1 MGRDTARRVIPLF
14 RPYRGRVAAVVG
26 LIVLTS
32 TIGIVNP
39 LLIQAVFNKALFGPG
54 GLNLELL
61 YILVGVMA
69 VVPIVNGAI
78 GILQTYETTMV
89 GQHVMRDL
97 RDQLYSHLETLS
109 LAFFTG
115 TKTGEIQSR
124 LANDVGGVQTV
135 VTTTASTILA
145 NVVIFISTIVAMI
158 ILSWQLTIVAVIT
171 VPAFFWLTK
180 AVGDRRRRVSRSTQ
194 ESLAAMS
201 AISEETLS
209 VSGVLLAKVFGNQG
223 RDIGRYR
230 RENQRLADLEVR
242 QQMIGQGFYAVVQ
255 SFLSI
260 TPAAVYLV
268 AGLLLANGQPISAG
282 TIVAFTTLQ
291 TRLYFPIGQLLQVS
305 VELRSSLALFDRIF
319 EYLDLKP
326 DITDAPDAVDLPS
339 ADGGGRVALRDVY
352 FRYSGV
358 PEDALRG
365 VSFEADPGQLVALVG
380 PSGAGKT
387 TISYL
392 IPRLYDVTGG
402 AIEIDGT
409 DVRRARQASLAAAI
423 GFVTQESYLF
433 HDTILA
439 NLQYG
444 RPSASQAEIE
454 EAARAAYIH
463 DRIMDFPDGYDTVVG
478 ERGYRLSGGEKQR
491 LAIARVLLH
500 DPRILILDEATSA
513 LDTASEREVQKA
525 LDALMG
531 SRTTIAIAHRLSTI
545 VNADVINVIDGGQV
559 VESGSHRDLLRQHG
573 LYAVAVQRA
582 VRGRPGAVVLRRR
595 RRHGRRQRA
604 ETRNTAGLT
613 AMTEGLD
620 LHLGVDKGAGFVG
633 RALETALREAIR
645 SGRLH
650 PGARLPGSRSLAAD
664 LGISRGTV
672 VQAYAQLIAEGWLT
686 GTTGSGTRVAD
697 LPGPAPAG
705 AAGRRRAPGRT
716 PRRRRRG
723 SRSTCGP
730 DAQTSVHSPERT
742 GLRASAAPCPPHRT
756 RTWTTPSPPAC
767 RCCAPRWPTT

>member
-1 MGRDTARRVIPLF
+1 MPDAPAHTGRNTARRVVPLF
-14 RPYRGRVAAVVG
+14 RPYRARVAMVVG

-39 LLIQAVFNKALFGPG
+39 LLIQAVFNKALFVPG
-54 GLNLELL
+54 GPKLDLL
-61 YILVGVMA
+61 YILVAIMA
-69 VVPIVNGAI
+69 AVPIVNGAI
-78 GILQTYETTMV
+78 GILQTYETTKV
-89 GQHVMRDL
+89 GQQVMRDL
-97 RDQLYSHLETLS
+97 RDRLYSHLQTLS

-124 LANDVGGVQTV
+124 LANDVGGVQSV
-135 VTTTASTILA
+135 VTTTASSILA
-145 NVVIFISTIVAMI
+145 NVVTFISSIVAMI
-158 ILSWQLTIVAVIT
+158 IISWQLTIVAVIT

-180 AVGDRRRRVSRSTQ
+180 MVGERRRKVSTSTQ

-209 VSGVLLAKVFGNQG
+209 VSGVLLAKVFGSQL
-223 RDIGRYR
+223 RDVTRYR
-230 RENQRLADLEVR
+230 DENQRLADLELR

-260 TPAAVYLV
+260 TPAAIYLI
-268 AGLLLANGQPISAG
+268 AGLLLAHGTAISAG

-319 EYLDLKP
+319 EYLDVMP
-326 DITDAPDAVDLPS
+326 NIVDAPDATDLPVT
-339 ADGGGRVALRDVY
+339 AVGGRVALADVY
-352 FRYSGV
+352 FRYPGV
-358 PEDALRG
+358 DDDALKG
-365 VSFEADPGQLVALVG
+365 VSFAAEPGHLVALVG

-402 AIEIDGT
+402 SIEIDGI
-409 DVRRARQASLAAAI
+409 DVRHIREASLAAAI

-439 NLQYG
+439 NLRYG
-444 RPSASQAEIE
+444 RPTATLEEIE

-463 DRIMDFPDGYDTVVG
+463 DRIMEFPDGYDTLVG

-545 VNADVINVIDGGQV
+545 VNADIINVIDGGRV
-559 VESGSHRDLLRQHG
+559 VESGPHRDLLRQRG
-573 LYAVAVQRA
+573 LYASLYNEQFEGGQVQWCCDGGD
-582 VRGRPGAVVLRRR
+582 V
-595 RRHGRRQRA
+595 
-604 ETRNTAGLT
+604 
-613 AMTEGLD
+613 M
-620 LHLGVDKGAGFVG
+620 
-633 RALETALREAIR
+633 
-645 SGRLH
+645 
-650 PGARLPGSRSLAAD
+650 AD
-664 LGISRGTV
+664 GTV
-672 VQAYAQLIAEGWLT
+672 RKRET
-686 GTTGSGTRVAD
+686 
-697 LPGPAPAG
+697 LPA
-705 AAGRRRAPGRT
+705 
-716 PRRRRRG
+716 
-723 SRSTCGP
+723 
-730 DAQTSVHSPERT
+730 
-742 GLRASAAPCPPHRT
+742 
-756 RTWTTPSPPAC
+756 
-767 RCCAPRWPTT
+767 

>member
-1 MGRDTARRVIPLF
+1 MGGDTARRVIPLF

-39 LLIQAVFNKALFGPG
+39 LLIQAVFNKALFVPDGPK
-54 GLNLELL
+54 LELL
-61 YILVGVMA
+61 YILVGIMA

-97 RDQLYSHLETLS
+97 RDQLYAHLETLS

-145 NVVIFISTIVAMI
+145 NVVIFVSTIVAMI

-171 VPAFFWLTK
+171 VPAFFWLTR

-194 ESLAAMS
+194 EALAAMS

-339 ADGGGRVALRDVY
+339 ADGGGHVALRDVH

-358 PEDALRG
+358 SEDALRG

-402 AIEIDGT
+402 AIEIDGV
-409 DVRRARQASLAAAI
+409 DVRRARQASLAAVI

-439 NLQYG
+439 NLHYG

-463 DRIMDFPDGYDTVVG
+463 DRIMEFPEGYDTVVG

-559 VESGSHRDLLRQHG
+559 VESGSHRDLLGQRG
-573 LYAVAVQRA
+573 LYAALYNEQFEGGRVQWCCDGGDVMEDGS
-582 VRGRPGAVVLRRR
+582 VRKR
-595 RRHGRRQRA
+595 
-604 ETRNTAGLT
+604 ET
-613 AMTEGLD
+613 
-620 LHLGVDKGAGFVG
+620 
-633 RALETALREAIR
+633 
-645 SGRLH
+645 
-650 PGARLPGSRSLAAD
+650 LPA
-664 LGISRGTV
+664 
-672 VQAYAQLIAEGWLT
+672 
-686 GTTGSGTRVAD
+686 
-697 LPGPAPAG
+697 
-705 AAGRRRAPGRT
+705 
-716 PRRRRRG
+716 
-723 SRSTCGP
+723 
-730 DAQTSVHSPERT
+730 
-742 GLRASAAPCPPHRT
+742 
-756 RTWTTPSPPAC
+756 
-767 RCCAPRWPTT
+767 

>member
-1 MGRDTARRVIPLF
+1 VPDAPAHAGRNTARRVVPLF
-14 RPYRGRVAAVVG
+14 RPYRARVAMVVG

-32 TIGIVNP
+32 TIGIINP
-39 LLIQAVFNKALFGPG
+39 LLIQAVFNKALFVKGGPK
-54 GLNLELL
+54 LDLL
-61 YILVGVMA
+61 YILVAIMA
-69 VVPIVNGAI
+69 AVPIVNGAI
-78 GILQTYETTMV
+78 GILQTYETTKV
-89 GQHVMRDL
+89 GQQVMRDL
-97 RDQLYSHLETLS
+97 RDRLYSHLQTLS

-124 LANDVGGVQTV
+124 LANDVGGVQSV
-135 VTTTASTILA
+135 VTTTASSILA
-145 NVVIFISTIVAMI
+145 NVVTFVSSIVAMI
-158 ILSWQLTIVAVIT
+158 IISWQLTIVAVIT

-180 AVGDRRRRVSRSTQ
+180 MVGERRRKVSTATQ

-209 VSGVLLAKVFGNQG
+209 VSGVLLAKVFGSQL
-223 RDIGRYR
+223 RDVTRYR
-230 RENQRLADLEVR
+230 DENQRLADLELR

-260 TPAAVYLV
+260 TPAAIYLIS
-268 AGLLLANGQPISAG
+268 GLLLAHGTAISAG

-319 EYLDLKP
+319 EYLDVMP
-326 DITDAPDAVDLPS
+326 DIVDAPDATDLPVT
-339 ADGGGRVALRDVY
+339 AVGGRVTLADVY
-352 FRYSGV
+352 FRYPGV
-358 PEDALRG
+358 EDDALKG
-365 VSFEADPGQLVALVG
+365 VSFAAEPGHLVALVG

-402 AIEIDGT
+402 SIEIDGI
-409 DVRRARQASLAAAI
+409 DVRRIREASLAAAI

-439 NLQYG
+439 NLRYG
-444 RPSASQAEIE
+444 RPSATLEEIE

-463 DRIMDFPDGYDTVVG
+463 DRIMEFPDGYDTLVG

-545 VNADVINVIDGGQV
+545 VNADIINVIDGGRV
-559 VESGSHRDLLRQHG
+559 VESGPHRDLLREGG
-573 LYAVAVQRA
+573 LYASLYNEQFEGGQVQWCCDGGD
-582 VRGRPGAVVLRRR
+582 V
-595 RRHGRRQRA
+595 
-604 ETRNTAGLT
+604 
-613 AMTEGLD
+613 M
-620 LHLGVDKGAGFVG
+620 
-633 RALETALREAIR
+633 
-645 SGRLH
+645 
-650 PGARLPGSRSLAAD
+650 AD
-664 LGISRGTV
+664 GTV
-672 VQAYAQLIAEGWLT
+672 RKRET
-686 GTTGSGTRVAD
+686 
-697 LPGPAPAG
+697 LPA
-705 AAGRRRAPGRT
+705 
-716 PRRRRRG
+716 
-723 SRSTCGP
+723 
-730 DAQTSVHSPERT
+730 
-742 GLRASAAPCPPHRT
+742 
-756 RTWTTPSPPAC
+756 
-767 RCCAPRWPTT
+767 

>member
-1 MGRDTARRVIPLF
+1 MTTRGPLAAPAAAAGAEPAAHGGRNTARRVIPLF

-39 LLIQAVFNKALFGPG
+39 LLIQAVFNKALFVPG
-54 GLNLELL
+54 GPNLELL

-69 VVPIVNGAI
+69 AVPIVNGAI

-124 LANDVGGVQTV
+124 LANDVGGVQSV

-145 NVVIFISTIVAMI
+145 NVVIFVSTIVAMI

-180 AVGDRRRRVSRSTQ
+180 TVGDRRRRVSRSTQ
-194 ESLAAMS
+194 ETLAALS

-209 VSGVLLAKVFGNQG
+209 VSGVLLAKVFGNQA
-223 RDIGRYR
+223 RDTARYHE
-230 RENQRLADLEVR
+230 ENQRLADLEVR

-305 VELRSSLALFDRIF
+305 VELRSSLALFDRVF
-319 EYLDLKP
+319 EYLDVVP
-326 DITDAPDAVDLPS
+326 DIVDAPDAVDLPAIS
-339 ADGGGRVALRDVY
+339 GGGRVELREVH
-352 FRYSGV
+352 FRYSGTSQ
-358 PEDALRG
+358 DALAG
-365 VSFEADPGQLVALVG
+365 VSFDADPGQLVALVG

-402 AIEIDGT
+402 SVQIDGA
-409 DVRRARQASLAAAI
+409 DVRHVHQASLAAVI

-439 NLQYG
+439 NIRYG
-444 RPSASQAEIE
+444 RPSATTAEIE

-463 DRIMDFPDGYDTVVG
+463 DRIMEFSDGYDTIVG

-491 LAIARVLLH
+491 LAIARVILKN
-500 DPRILILDEATSA
+500 PRILVLDEATSHLDSQSEA
-513 LDTASEREVQKA
+513 LIQ
-525 LDALMG
+525 DALKTVMAG
-531 SRTTIAIAHRLSTI
+531 RTSIVIAHRLSTI
-545 VNADVINVIDGGQV
+545 
-559 VESGSHRDLLRQHG
+559 
-573 LYAVAVQRA
+573 
-582 VRGRPGAVVLRRR
+582 
-595 RRHGRRQRA
+595 
-604 ETRNTAGLT
+604 
-613 AMTEGLD
+613 
-620 LHLGVDKGAGFVG
+620 
-633 RALETALREAIR
+633 
-645 SGRLH
+645 
-650 PGARLPGSRSLAAD
+650 LAAD
-664 LGISRGTV
+664 LILVLHRGRIV
-672 VQAYAQLIAEGWLT
+672 ERGAH
-686 GTTGSGTRVAD
+686 AD
-697 LPGPAPAG
+697 LLAQDRLYARLYKTQFSRAVQPA
-705 AAGRRRAPGRT
+705 
-716 PRRRRRG
+716 
-723 SRSTCGP
+723 
-730 DAQTSVHSPERT
+730 V
-742 GLRASAAPCPPHRT
+742 
-756 RTWTTPSPPAC
+756 
-767 RCCAPRWPTT
+767 

>member
-1 MGRDTARRVIPLF
+1 MTSTDPPARTGRDTARRVIPLF
-14 RPYRGRVAAVVG
+14 RPYRGRVVVVVS

-39 LLIQAVFNKALFGPG
+39 LLIQAVFNKALFVPG
-54 GLNLELL
+54 GPKLDLL
-61 YILVGVMA
+61 YVLVAIMA
-69 VVPIVNGAI
+69 AVPIINGAI
-78 GILQTYETTMV
+78 GILQVFETTKV
-89 GQHVMRDL
+89 GQSVMRDL
-97 RDQLYSHLETLS
+97 RDRLYAHLQTLS

-145 NVVIFISTIVAMI
+145 NVVTFVSSVVAMI
-158 ILSWQLTIVAVIT
+158 IISWQLTIVALFT
-171 VPAFFWLTK
+171 VPAFFYLTK
-180 AVGDRRRRVSRSTQ
+180 TVGERRRKVSKSTQ
-194 ESLAAMS
+194 ESLASMS

-209 VSGVLLAKVFGNQG
+209 VSGVLLAKVFGSQA
-223 RDIGRYR
+223 RDIARYR
-230 RENQRLADLEVR
+230 EENQRLAGLEVR

-255 SFLSI
+255 VFLSI
-260 TPAAVYLV
+260 TPAAIYLV
-268 AGLLLANGQPISAG
+268 TGLLLAHGNHITAG
-282 TIVAFTTLQ
+282 TVVAFTTLQ

-305 VELRSSLALFDRIF
+305 VELRSSLALFDRVF
-319 EYLDLKP
+319 EYLDVTP

-339 ADGGGRVALRDVY
+339 AEAGGRVALNTVY
-352 FRYSGV
+352 FRYAGV
-358 PEDALRG
+358 SADALRG

-402 AIEIDGT
+402 SIEIDGI
-409 DVRRARQASLAAAI
+409 DVRQVRQASLAAAI

-439 NLQYG
+439 NLRYG
-444 RPSASQAEIE
+444 RPTASQAEIE

-559 VESGSHRDLLRQHG
+559 TESGSHRDLLREG
-573 LYAVAVQRA
+573 RLYAELYNEQFEGGRVQWCCEGGDVMSDGS
-582 VRGRPGAVVLRRR
+582 VRKW
-595 RRHGRRQRA
+595 
-604 ETRNTAGLT
+604 ET
-613 AMTEGLD
+613 
-620 LHLGVDKGAGFVG
+620 
-633 RALETALREAIR
+633 
-645 SGRLH
+645 
-650 PGARLPGSRSLAAD
+650 LPA
-664 LGISRGTV
+664 
-672 VQAYAQLIAEGWLT
+672 
-686 GTTGSGTRVAD
+686 
-697 LPGPAPAG
+697 
-705 AAGRRRAPGRT
+705 
-716 PRRRRRG
+716 
-723 SRSTCGP
+723 
-730 DAQTSVHSPERT
+730 
-742 GLRASAAPCPPHRT
+742 
-756 RTWTTPSPPAC
+756 
-767 RCCAPRWPTT
+767 

>member
-1 MGRDTARRVIPLF
+1 MTSTDLPTRTGRDTARRVIPLF
-14 RPYRGRVAAVVG
+14 RPYRGRVVVVVG

-39 LLIQAVFNKALFGPG
+39 LLIQAVFNKALFVPG
-54 GLNLELL
+54 GPKLDLL
-61 YILVGVMA
+61 YVLVAIMA
-69 VVPIVNGAI
+69 AVPIINGAI
-78 GILQTYETTMV
+78 GIVQVYETTKV
-89 GQHVMRDL
+89 GQSVMRDL
-97 RDQLYSHLETLS
+97 RDRLYAHLQTLS

-145 NVVIFISTIVAMI
+145 NVVTFVSSVVAMI
-158 ILSWQLTIVAVIT
+158 IISWQLTIVALFT
-171 VPAFFWLTK
+171 VPAFFYLTK
-180 AVGDRRRRVSRSTQ
+180 TVGERRRKVSKSTQ
-194 ESLAAMS
+194 ESLASMS

-209 VSGVLLAKVFGNQG
+209 VSGVLLAKVFGSQA
-223 RDIGRYR
+223 RDIARYR
-230 RENQRLADLEVR
+230 QENQRLAGLEVR

-255 SFLSI
+255 AFLSI
-260 TPAAVYLV
+260 TPAAIYLV
-268 AGLLLANGQPISAG
+268 TGLLLAHGNHITAG
-282 TIVAFTTLQ
+282 TVVAFTTLQ

-305 VELRSSLALFDRIF
+305 VELRSSLALFDRVF
-319 EYLDLKP
+319 EYLDVTP

-339 ADGGGRVALRDVY
+339 AEAGGRVALNTVY
-352 FRYSGV
+352 FRYAGV
-358 PEDALRG
+358 PADALRG

-402 AIEIDGT
+402 SIEIDGI
-409 DVRRARQASLAAAI
+409 DVRQVRQGSLAAAI

-439 NLQYG
+439 NLRYG
-444 RPSASQAEIE
+444 RPAASQAEIE

-463 DRIMDFPDGYDTVVG
+463 DRIMDFPDGYNTVVG

-559 VESGSHRDLLRQHG
+559 TESGSHRDLLREGG
-573 LYAVAVQRA
+573 LYAELYNEQFEGGRVQWCCEGGDVMA
-582 VRGRPGAVVLRRR
+582 DGSVRKW
-595 RRHGRRQRA
+595 
-604 ETRNTAGLT
+604 ET
-613 AMTEGLD
+613 
-620 LHLGVDKGAGFVG
+620 
-633 RALETALREAIR
+633 
-645 SGRLH
+645 
-650 PGARLPGSRSLAAD
+650 LPA
-664 LGISRGTV
+664 
-672 VQAYAQLIAEGWLT
+672 
-686 GTTGSGTRVAD
+686 
-697 LPGPAPAG
+697 
-705 AAGRRRAPGRT
+705 
-716 PRRRRRG
+716 
-723 SRSTCGP
+723 
-730 DAQTSVHSPERT
+730 
-742 GLRASAAPCPPHRT
+742 
-756 RTWTTPSPPAC
+756 
-767 RCCAPRWPTT
+767 

>member
-1 MGRDTARRVIPLF
+1 MPPEGNPHAGRNTARRVVPLF
-14 RPYRGRVAAVVG
+14 RPYRAQVAMVVG

-39 LLIQAVFNKALFGPG
+39 LLIQAVFNKALFPKG
-54 GLNLELL
+54 GLNLHLL
-61 YILVGVMA
+61 YILVAIMA
-69 VVPIVNGAI
+69 AVPIVNGAI
-78 GILQTYETTMV
+78 GILQTYETTKV
-89 GQHVMRDL
+89 GQQVMRDL
-97 RDQLYSHLETLS
+97 RDRLYSHLQTLS
-109 LAFFTG
+109 LAFFTN

-124 LANDVGGVQTV
+124 LANDVGGVQSV
-135 VTTTASTILA
+135 VTTTASSILA
-145 NVVIFISTIVAMI
+145 NVVTFVSSIVAMI
-158 ILSWQLTIVAVIT
+158 IISWQLTIVAVIT

-180 AVGDRRRRVSRSTQ
+180 MVGERRRQVSRSTQ

-209 VSGVLLAKVFGNQG
+209 VSGVLLAKVFGSQL
-223 RDIGRYR
+223 RDVTRYR
-230 RENQRLADLEVR
+230 DENQRLADLELR

-260 TPAAVYLV
+260 TPAAIYLI
-268 AGLLLANGQPISAG
+268 AGLLLANGTTISAG

-319 EYLDLKP
+319 EYLDVMP
-326 DITDAPDAVDLPS
+326 DIVDAPDATDLPVT
-339 ADGGGRVALRDVY
+339 AVGGRVALKDVY
-352 FRYSGV
+352 FRYPGV
-358 PEDALRG
+358 DDDALKD
-365 VSFEADPGQLVALVG
+365 VSFAAEPGHLVALVG

-402 AIEIDGT
+402 SIEIDGI
-409 DVRRARQASLAAAI
+409 DVRRIREASLAAAI

-439 NLQYG
+439 NLRYG
-444 RPSASQAEIE
+444 RPSATLEEIE

-463 DRIMDFPDGYDTVVG
+463 DRIMEFPDGYDTLVG

-545 VNADVINVIDGGQV
+545 VNADIINVIDGGRV
-559 VESGSHRDLLRQHG
+559 VESGPHRDLLRQGG
-573 LYAVAVQRA
+573 LYASLYNEQFEGGQVQWCCDGGD
-582 VRGRPGAVVLRRR
+582 V
-595 RRHGRRQRA
+595 
-604 ETRNTAGLT
+604 
-613 AMTEGLD
+613 M
-620 LHLGVDKGAGFVG
+620 
-633 RALETALREAIR
+633 
-645 SGRLH
+645 
-650 PGARLPGSRSLAAD
+650 AD
-664 LGISRGTV
+664 GTV
-672 VQAYAQLIAEGWLT
+672 RKRET
-686 GTTGSGTRVAD
+686 
-697 LPGPAPAG
+697 LPA
-705 AAGRRRAPGRT
+705 
-716 PRRRRRG
+716 
-723 SRSTCGP
+723 
-730 DAQTSVHSPERT
+730 
-742 GLRASAAPCPPHRT
+742 
-756 RTWTTPSPPAC
+756 
-767 RCCAPRWPTT
+767 

>member
-1 MGRDTARRVIPLF
+1 MTAVVTTSCAAGRIGIPGRGRSGRGGAAMGPCEHDGTLLVAAVVLARRSRPMVTKTPAGADRSSAGRIVPLF
-14 RPYRGRVAAVVG
+14 RPYRLQVAAVIV
-26 LIVLTS
+26 LIVVTS
-32 TIGIVNP
+32 TIGIINP
-39 LLIQAVFNKALFGPG
+39 LLIQAVFNKALFVQGGP
-54 GLNLELL
+54 NLHLL
-61 YILVGVMA
+61 YVLVGIMA
-69 VVPIVNGAI
+69 LVPVVNGAI
-78 GILQTYETTMV
+78 GILQTYETTRV
-89 GQHVMRDL
+89 GQAVMRDL
-97 RDQLYSHLETLS
+97 RNRLYAHLETLPLS
-109 LAFFTG
+109 FFTN

-145 NVVIFISTIVAMI
+145 NVVTFVSSIVAMI
-158 ILSWQLTIVAVIT
+158 IISWQLTIVAVIT

-180 AVGDRRRRVSRSTQ
+180 TVGERRRQVSRSTQ

-209 VSGVLLAKVFGNQG
+209 VSGVLLAKVFGNQA
-223 RDIGRYR
+223 RDIARYQ

-242 QQMIGQGFYAVVQ
+242 QNMIGQGFYAVVQ

-260 TPAAVYLV
+260 TPAAIYLI
-268 AGLLLANGQPISAG
+268 AGLLLSSGHGISAG

-305 VELRSSLALFDRIF
+305 VELRSSLALFDRVF
-319 EYLDLKP
+319 EYLDVTP
-326 DITDAPDAVDLPS
+326 DITDAPDAVDLP
-339 ADGGGRVALRDVY
+339 ATTAGGRVALNEVY
-352 FRYSGV
+352 FRYPGV
-358 PEDALRG
+358 EEDALKG

-402 AIEIDGT
+402 SVQVDGI
-409 DVRRARQASLAAAI
+409 DVRKVRQASLAAAI

-444 RPSASQAEIE
+444 RPEASLE
-454 EAARAAYIH
+454 EVEDAARAAYIH
-463 DRIMDFPDGYDTVVG
+463 DRIMEFPGGYDTIVG

-545 VNADVINVIDGGQV
+545 VNADVINVIDGGLV
-559 VESGSHRDLLRQHG
+559 VESGSHSELLREGG
-573 LYAVAVQRA
+573 LYAALYQEQFDGGRVQWRCSD
-582 VRGRPGAVVLRRR
+582 GDVLTD
-595 RRHGRRQRA
+595 GTVRQRA
-604 ETRNTAGLT
+604 G
-613 AMTEGLD
+613 
-620 LHLGVDKGAGFVG
+620 
-633 RALETALREAIR
+633 
-645 SGRLH
+645 
-650 PGARLPGSRSLAAD
+650 
-664 LGISRGTV
+664 
-672 VQAYAQLIAEGWLT
+672 Q
-686 GTTGSGTRVAD
+686 
-697 LPGPAPAG
+697 
-705 AAGRRRAPGRT
+705 
-716 PRRRRRG
+716 
-723 SRSTCGP
+723 
-730 DAQTSVHSPERT
+730 
-742 GLRASAAPCPPHRT
+742 SA
-756 RTWTTPSPPAC
+756 
-767 RCCAPRWPTT
+767 